1 MRTLP
6 SYVFLLGVTL
16 ALLFAGCGAEE
27 PAPESGA
34 PSDTDALPPSE
45 VAQSPPE
52 GLSDLPD
59 GIMPFDDIVIG
70 GQPTEAHLRAANDL
84 GFQTVVN
91 LRPDE
96 EFDDFD
102 EQALVEELGMTYV
115 HIPVAGEEDVTRENA
130 EALSR
135 ILEDTGN
142 RPILMHCSS
151 GNRVGSLF
159 AARAHLLL
167 DEDPEHALEIGRR
180 AGLTDLEEPLRNTW
194 ASPGE

>member
-6 SYVFLLGVTL
+6 SCVFLLGVAL
-16 ALLFAGCGAEE
+16 ALLVAGCGAEE
-27 PAPESGA
+27 PAPDSDA
-34 PSDTDALPPSE
+34 ASDTDALTPSE

-96 EFDDFD
+96 EFDEFD
-102 EQALVEELGMTYV
+102 QQALVEELGMTYV
-115 HIPVAGEEDVTRENA
+115 HIPVAGEEDVTHENA

-180 AGLTDLEEPLRNTW
+180 AGLTDLEEPLRDTW
-194 ASPGE
+194 TSPGE